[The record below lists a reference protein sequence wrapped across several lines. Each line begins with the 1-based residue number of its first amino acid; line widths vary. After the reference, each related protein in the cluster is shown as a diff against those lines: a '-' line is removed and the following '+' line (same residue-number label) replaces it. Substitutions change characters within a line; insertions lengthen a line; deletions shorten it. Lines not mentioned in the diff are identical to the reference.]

1 VADALIL
8 EKRGIPSVMICAQ
21 GFTASASAMA
31 RREGFKEYE
40 YIVISQPF
48 SSLSREQVRQRATEV
63 LPQVLSI
70 LGVTEEFAVAT
81 GGSS

>member
-31 RREGFKEYE
+31 RREGFKDYE
-40 YIVISQPF
+40 YIVLPQPF
-48 SSLSREQVRQRATEV
+48 SSLSRAEVRQRAAQV

-70 LGVTEEFAVAT
+70 LGVSEETAIPA
-81 GGSS
+81 GGGL